1 MLPSMQR
8 PRQPDRSKCQVQA
21 NETSTKAGSS
31 PCACVSCI
39 GSQIGVFGKLHVF
52 TMYMNAG
59 KRGFVQ
65 EGERRA
71 LFLALVTRRALFLI
85 FIAPCARLQSAYIVH
100 TPQTSTGTQAFNATP
115 ATRPD
120 SNDATHSQAARS
132 PDHKQQHASSCA
144 PSLTQEPGRGSRR
157 AEDNCAVA
165 P

>member
-71 LFLALVTRRALFLI
+71 LFLALVTRTLPDLHSTVRTSAK
-85 FIAPCARLQSAYIVH
+85 RLHCPH
-100 TPQTSTGTQAFNATP
+100 TPQTSTGTHASNATP
-115 ATRPD
+115 DTRPD